1 VETGALAPA
10 EPSPEEAALIVLDT
24 VGEGIE
30 AGEIAGHIDQEIRH
44 TIDEILREAGK
55 GEDIDKSLE
64 KVDGLQEKVSEAIE
78 KGEIT
83 SADRASAIQEAL
95 LSFAEALSEAED

>member
-1 VETGALAPA
+1 METGALAPA
-10 EPSPEEAALIVLDT
+10 EPSPEEAASIVLDT
-24 VGEGIE
+24 VGDGIE
-30 AGEIAGHIDQEIRH
+30 AGEITGHIDHEIRH
-44 TIDEILREAGK
+44 TIDEILREADK
-55 GEDIDKSLE
+55 GEDVDKSVE
-64 KVDGLQEKVSEAIE
+64 KVDELQEKVSDALE